1 MSDPTAKVSNHPVL
15 LHKLTKLRSKHTS
28 SKDFRQLMHELTF
41 YLGYETTADLNAR
54 PIEFESPIATGNG
67 AVVADR
73 VCLVPILRAGL
84 GMVDA
89 MLEVVPYA
97 KVHHIG
103 MYREKNSLVPIL
115 YYNRLPAEVD
125 SDIAIVLEPMIATA
139 GTINACV
146 TMLKQWGVKR
156 IKVLS
161 IIASKQGLSALH
173 KAHPDVEVHVA
184 AVDDALDEDSYIVPG
199 LGDVGDRLWGTLKE
213 SAPAGDA
220 STPST
225 GAGAGAG
232 AGAAKGTKRA
242 RKD

>member
-1 MSDPTAKVSNHPVL
+1 MSDPSAKVSNHPVL
-15 LHKLTKLRSKHTS
+15 LHKLTLLRKKETS
-28 SKDFRQLMHELTF
+28 SKEFRQLMHELTF
-41 YLGYETTADLNAR
+41 YLGYETTADLNAKA
-54 PIEFESPIATGNG
+54 IDYESPVGSGSGAT
-67 AVVADR
+67 VADR

-103 MYREKNSLVPIL
+103 MYREKTSLVPIL

-139 GTINACV
+139 GTINACL

-161 IIASKQGLSALH
+161 IIASKPGLAALH
-173 KAHPDVEVHVA
+173 KAHPDVQVHVA
-184 AVDDALDEDSYIVPG
+184 AVDNELNEDSYIVPG
-199 LGDVGDRLWGTLKE
+199 LGDVGDRLWGTLQ
-213 SAPAGDA
+213 SSSPAGD
-220 STPST
+220 PSAPS
-225 GAGAGAG
+225 AGAGDAG
-232 AGAAKGTKRA
+232 AGSKKRA
-242 RKD
+242 RKA